1 MSLKFE
7 NIEKEQGRHEQYPGI
22 NQISIHPNL
31 LIQSSTM

>member
-7 NIEKEQGRHEQYPGI
+7 NIEIEQGRHEQYPGI